1 MKKLLVAVCFITG
14 FTSVAT
20 AQTARK
26 KAPAAVKMEK
36 ATPSTE
42 AAVTSK
48 TLKNEATDAKQT
60 TLTKA
65 SRETAAGPL
74 KKDGTTDSRFKTA
87 KKKKG

>member
-1 MKKLLVAVCFITG
+1 MKKYLIAVCFITG
-14 FTSVAT
+14 FTGVAA

-36 ATPSTE
+36 AKPSTE
-42 AAVTSK
+42 ASGTSK
-48 TLKNEATDAKQT
+48 TLKKEAIGAGQT
-60 TLTKA
+60 TLIKA

-74 KKDGTTDSRFKTA
+74 KKDGTTDSRFIKT